1 MILVALLASPASG
14 LRSIVRITD
23 AASRRPVVLIGTMH
37 YNPASIAAVTSTVKD
52 IAASRGGLHATA
64 IELCPA
70 RWNTTMAKQWN
81 RTYSLRRLMA
91 EDEFQVAFEVATDCG
106 LSDVVLADQSIEVT
120 GKRLGAALLQT
131 CVDLLSGPAGWR
143 RVQDD
148 LLQFV
153 RQLPTF
159 ATAAA
164 DVGLL
169 AGMPLAMVRYIY
181 QSPAALPF
189 LAISTSTLFFA
200 AAVDEATGA
209 MPAWEDGVFTFL
221 LTIVL
226 GRAVFVSLIDERNDV
241 LARNIRDACMQA
253 PEARIAPV
261 ADADVGLA
269 IDDAIDARSA
279 DADAASED
287 PTATVIA
294 VVGMAHLAG
303 VRDALLRDGYDI

>member
-1 MILVALLASPASG
+1 MRALVVALLVGPASG
-14 LRSIVRITD
+14 LRSIVRVTD

-37 YNPASIAAVTSTVKD
+37 YNPASIAAVASTVKAT
-52 IAASRGGLHATA
+52 AASRGGLHATA

-70 RWNTTMAKQWN
+70 RWNTTIAKQWD
-81 RTYSLRRLMA
+81 RTDGLRRLMA
-91 EDEFQVAFEVATDCG
+91 EDEFQVAFEAATDCG

-131 CVDLLSGPAGWR
+131 CVDLLSGPTGWK
-143 RVQDD
+143 RVQED
-148 LLQFV
+148 LLEFV

-164 DVGLL
+164 DMGLL

-189 LAISTSTLFFA
+189 LALSTATLFVA
-200 AAVDEATGA
+200 AAIDEATGA
-209 MPAWEDGVFTFL
+209 LPAWEDGVFTL
-221 LTIVL
+221 LLAIVL
-226 GRAVFVSLIDERNDV
+226 GRAAFVSLIDERNDV
-241 LARNIRDACMQA
+241 LARNIRDACMQPPKA
-253 PEARIAPV
+253 QSMAI
-261 ADADVGLA
+261 ADVVT
-269 IDDAIDARSA
+269 DAV
-279 DADAASED
+279 DAARED

-303 VRDALLRDGYDI
+303 VRDALLRDGYSA